1 MIEWIETLRT
11 DVEMLHHFSCYVIIC
26 TWVIVASVLLWTEK

>member
-11 DVEMLHHFSCYVIIC
+11 DTDMLHQFSCSIIIC
-26 TWVIVASVLLWTEK
+26 TWVIVSSVLLWTEK